1 VHTYELILRINIKK
15 NTIFVKKESFM
26 ATIENIKNRLID
38 RILLT
43 RNKELLNAIDTIF
56 NSTKTE
62 EKFVLNSYQLEML
75 WMSEKDIKQGNLI
88 SETELKEA
96 DKKWMS

>member
-1 VHTYELILRINIKK
+1 
-15 NTIFVKKESFM
+15 M
-26 ATIENIKNRLID
+26 ATIESVKNRLID

-62 EKFVLNSYQLEML
+62 EKLVLNSYQLEML
-75 WMSEKDIKQGNLI
+75 RMSKIDIKQEILI
-88 SETELKEA
+88 SETELK
-96 DKKWMS
+96 

>member
-1 VHTYELILRINIKK
+1 
-15 NTIFVKKESFM
+15 M
-26 ATIENIKNRLID
+26 ATIENIRNRLID

-43 RNKELLNAIDTIF
+43 RDEKLLNAIDTIF
-56 NSTKTE
+56 NLTKPE

-88 SETELKEA
+88 SETELEEE
-96 DKKWMS
+96 DKKWMT